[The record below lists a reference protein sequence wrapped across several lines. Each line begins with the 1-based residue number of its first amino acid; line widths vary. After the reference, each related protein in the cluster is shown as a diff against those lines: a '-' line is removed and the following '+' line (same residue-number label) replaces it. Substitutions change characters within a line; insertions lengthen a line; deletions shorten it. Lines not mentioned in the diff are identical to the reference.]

1 MMGMKMLA
9 RLGAAAPM
17 LVAVFVMLVI
27 VGVASAY
34 ERCEKGP
41 TPQAPVV
48 VAVSTTGGEKHIE
61 IEGYRGWVVRAESAQ
76 RVLGPFRLEADC
88 YGAARMLNGARPGSY
103 NCMAERQ

>member
-1 MMGMKMLA
+1 MKMLA

-17 LVAVFVMLVI
+17 LVAVFVMLVV

-34 ERCEKGP
+34 EKCYEREP

-48 VAVSTTGGEKHIE
+48 VSMSTTGGEKHIE
-61 IEGYRGWVVRAESAQ
+61 VEGYRGWVVRAESTQ

>member
-1 MMGMKMLA
+1 MGMKMLA

-17 LVAVFVMLVI
+17 LVAVFLMLVI

-34 ERCEKGP
+34 ERCHEP
-41 TPQAPVV
+41 TPQAPVA

-61 IEGYRGWVVRAESAQ
+61 IEGYRGWVVRAENTQ

>member
-1 MMGMKMLA
+1 MKTLMK
-9 RLGAAAPM
+9 LGAAAPM

-34 ERCEKGP
+34 ERCHEKEP
-41 TPQAPVV
+41 SPPVV
-48 VAVSTTGGEKHIE
+48 VSMSTTGGEKHIE
-61 IEGYRGWVVRAESAQ
+61 SEGYRGWVVRAESTQ